1 MQYGDLWSAVATSAA
16 VASLVGAA
24 VGTYVRLAVR
34 SALAEF
40 RAQLVEDLNG
50 RYYSR
55 READRVIDDICRR
68 LDKLEKIDGKR

>member
-1 MQYGDLWSAVATSAA
+1 MQYGDFWSAVATSAT

-24 VGTYVRLAVR
+24 VGTYVRLTVR

-55 READRVIDDICRR
+55 READRAIDDICRR
-68 LDKLEKIDGKR
+68 LEKLEKFDGKR

>member
-1 MQYGDLWSAVATSAA
+1 MQYGEFWSAVATSAA

-24 VGTYVRLAVR
+24 VGTYVRLTVR

-55 READRVIDDICRR
+55 READRAIDDICRR
-68 LDKLEKIDGKR
+68 LENLEKFDGKR